1 MLKVQDLQQHC
12 KFHNFE
18 IHFKHH
24 VMIKHTYHW
33 IFFFLHSSAIFAQ
46 NQPFNDNTAVIADF
60 ERKAFKFKP
69 HENTHRAGLNID
81 IVYNRFYWEINPDT
95 LFIKGNVTTV
105 FRAVQNNVSDI
116 ILELNNNMLIDSI
129 LFRGQNVVYEY
140 VSDFEF
146 KISLGSQVEQ
156 HSIDSL
162 TIYYQGSPGN
172 GNSSDNEG
180 FFKAFH
186 ADSPMIFTLS
196 EPYGAKEWWPGK
208 NDLTDKIDS
217 VDIFV
222 KTPAGFHSASHGLLV
237 AETTEGNFTTCH
249 WKHRYPIVSYLVA
262 VAVANYA
269 QFTTYSNL
277 NGDLVPILDYVFPED
292 SAAIAL
298 ESGNTYE
305 MLQLFDSLFTPYP
318 FRNEKYGHAQFA
330 WGGGMEHQTMSFMGY
345 YSHDI
350 RAHELA
356 HSWFGNMVTLASW
369 HHIWLNEGFATY
381 STGLSYEHMYDGY
394 YWNIW
399 KNNTKNAVLSQPG
412 GSVYC
417 EDTTSVSRI
426 FDARLSYH
434 KGAMLL
440 HMIRWVIG
448 DETFFTA
455 LRNYLNDPVL
465 AYRFATFEDIKWHF
479 ETAGSKDLTGFF
491 DDWYYG
497 EGYPE
502 YGIYVNQLQPEGE
515 ILITI
520 HQNQSTT
527 TVPFFDMPVPVYL
540 SGEGHDTIL
549 VCENTMNGE
558 QFLFPNPG
566 FTVDSIAF
574 DPDIRLCAKLSFLSL
589 GLDKN
594 DQGVAYFSVYPN
606 PARDFIQFSISE
618 IKITQ
623 VEIFD
628 LYGQPVFSE
637 TGSSQNKITKIPIH
651 NLKPGIY
658 FIKALTEKG
667 FLTSR
672 FEKM

>member
-1 MLKVQDLQQHC
+1 
-12 KFHNFE
+12 
-18 IHFKHH
+18 
-24 VMIKHTYHW
+24 MIKYTFQW
-33 IFFFLHSSAIFAQ
+33 IIAFLFSATIFAQ
-46 NQPFNDNTAVIADF
+46 NQPFKDNINTIADF
-60 ERKAFKFKP
+60 EGRAFRQKP
-69 HENTHRAGLNID
+69 DKSTSRAGLNID

-95 LFIKGNVTTV
+95 LFIKGSVVTV
-105 FRAVQNNVSDI
+105 FRAVQNDVSSI
-116 ILELNNNMLIDSI
+116 ILEMNSNMLIDSI
-129 LFRGQNVVYEY
+129 IFRGQPV
-140 VSDFEF
+140 DFEF
-146 KISLGSQVEQ
+146 ISGFEFEISLGDQVTQ
-156 HSIDSL
+156 YSIDSL
-162 TIYYQGSPGN
+162 KIYYQGSPGN

-186 ADSPMIFTLS
+186 AESPMIFTLS
-196 EPYGAKEWWPGK
+196 EPYGAREWWPGK

-217 VDIFV
+217 LDIFV
-222 KTPAGFHSASHGLLV
+222 KTPAGFHAASHGVLV
-237 AETTEGNFTTCH
+237 SEITENNITTCH

-262 VAVANYA
+262 VAVANYS
-269 QFTTYSNL
+269 QFITHANL
-277 NGDLVPILDYVFPED
+277 NGSLVPILDYVFPED

-305 MLQLFDSLFTPYP
+305 MLQLFDTLFTPYP

-345 YSHDI
+345 FSHDI

-369 HHIWLNEGFATY
+369 HDIWLNEGFATY

-417 EDTTSVSRI
+417 EDTTNVSRI

-448 DETFFTA
+448 DDAFFSA
-455 LRNYLNDPVL
+455 VRNYLNDPVL
-465 AYRFATFEDIKWHF
+465 AYRFATHEDLKWHF
-479 ETAGSKDLTGFF
+479 ETAGNTDLTEFF

-502 YGIYVNQLQPEGE
+502 YGIYVNQLQPDGE
-515 ILITI
+515 ILVTI
-520 HQNQSTT
+520 HQSQSTT
-527 TVPFFDMPVPVYL
+527 TVPFFEMPVPVYI
-540 SGEGHDTIL
+540 SGNGRDTIL
-549 VCENTMNGE
+549 ICENTMNGE

-574 DPDIRLCAKLSFLSL
+574 DPEIRLCAQLSFLSL
-589 GLDKN
+589 GLSEN
-594 DQGVAYFSVYPN
+594 DLAMPHFSAYPN
-606 PARDFIQFSISE
+606 PATDFIHFSIPE
-618 IKITQ
+618 ISINQ

-628 LYGQPVFSE
+628 LYGRSVFSE
-637 TGSSQNKITKIPIH
+637 VGSSQNKISKISIH
-651 NLKPGIY
+651 TLNPGIY
-658 FIKALTEKG
+658 FIKVLSEKG
-667 FLTSR
+667 ILTSR